1 MFLDASAIVAI
12 IARQPG
18 YKPLLDC
25 LERAD
30 QAISSPIAVWEA
42 AIALSRIGGQPPVT
56 EASRVHDLLSQ
67 IDAAIVPVTEEIGHA
82 AVLAFQRYGKST
94 GHPARLN
101 LGDCFTYAMAKTHD
115 MAILYKGNDFAQTDL
130 V

>member
-12 IARQPG
+12 IAREPG
-18 YKPLLDC
+18 YKLLLDR
-25 LERAD
+25 LE
-30 QAISSPIAVWEA
+30 QAGPAVSSPIAVWEA

-56 EASRVHDLLSQ
+56 ETTRVRDLLSQ
-67 IDAAIVPVTEEIGHA
+67 IDAAIMPVTEEIGHA

-101 LGDCFTYAMAKTHD
+101 LGDCFAYAMAKDLGT
-115 MAILYKGNDFAQTDL
+115 AILYKGDDFAQTDL
-130 V
+130 A